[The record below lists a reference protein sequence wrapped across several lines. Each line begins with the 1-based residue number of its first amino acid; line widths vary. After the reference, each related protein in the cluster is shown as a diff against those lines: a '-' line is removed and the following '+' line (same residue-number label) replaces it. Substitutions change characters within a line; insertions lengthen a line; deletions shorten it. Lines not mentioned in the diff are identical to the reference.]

1 MLKTLVV
8 IINNMGIIDKIK
20 TKRANK
26 KNPPESAIQANARLY
41 NGAVKSDAFYIDK
54 SGKEFSRKDYFSM
67 AGTNKYTKTAIDKYI
82 YENSTQSMNKKKRK
96 LKIRRNAK

>member
-1 MLKTLVV
+1 
-8 IINNMGIIDKIK
+8 MGIIDKIK

-26 KNPPESAIQANARLY
+26 KNPPESAIQANA
-41 NGAVKSDAFYIDK
+41 
-54 SGKEFSRKDYFSM
+54 SM